1 MTKKSLFVFDMDGV
15 LIESEPFW
23 RKAQIEVLANYGAS
37 ATIDD
42 CIENTMGKRLDD
54 IAAIWIQMFNL
65 SVDAKVLE
73 SEIMQRVVALVE
85 QEGEAIEGIPTL
97 ISDLKQRDFR
107 LALASSSAYPI
118 IHAVTEKLAIQDSF
132 DLMLSAEDV
141 PNGKPAPDVYLEV
154 CQRLDVPVEQAFALE
169 DSLTGVKAAVAAQ
182 LTTIAI
188 PFENNPVFLIAD
200 YVVGSVQD
208 VIAIVDHHAVD

>member
-23 RKAQIEVLANYGAS
+23 RKAQIEVLAKYGVS
-37 ATIDD
+37 ATIED
-42 CIENTMGKRLDD
+42 CIQHTMGKRLDD

-182 LTTIAI
+182 LTTIAM